1 MPKFIKV
8 TKAQYETLKSGTAVG
23 GHSYDST
30 AIYLVQDTSTFSW
43 TNGTASAGPTGA
55 IASSTGESISV
66 PAIPLA
72 DGTHSGVLSAGVAT
86 QYIGGPKVFNDSP
99 MIKTCKLKS
108 FGGNDASFPTKDA
121 FTFLGCTAALTIATD
136 TVSSSTHSGISSHAV
151 INTGSKSDYDIL
163 IQWGTC
169 EAEYNSNSTTRS
181 LFSILFSKAFADEFY
196 RIVVTPRWKSSS
208 TTSYPSLMADVQYAL
223 HTKTIGGALGYAL
236 NTDSAYKNGG
246 VLYFD
251 YIAIGNVAKATAI

>member
-8 TKAQYETLKSGTAVG
+8 TKAQYDTLKSGTAVG

-30 AIYLVQDTSTFSW
+30 AIYLVQDTSTLSW
-43 TNGTASAGPTGA
+43 TDGTASEGPKLTL
-55 IASSTGESISV
+55 ASSSGDSAQTQNG
-66 PAIPLA
+66 IPLA

-121 FTFLGCTAALTIATD
+121 FTFLGCTIALTRGTD
-136 TVSSSTHSGISSHAV
+136 TINSVTNSSYVV

-163 IQWGTC
+163 IHWGTC
-169 EAEYNSNSTTRS
+169 AVAYNSNTTTRS
-181 LFSILFSKAFADEFY
+181 YFSIQFNKPFADEFY
-196 RIVVTPRWKSSS
+196 RIVITPRWKSSS
-208 TTSYPSLMADVQYAL
+208 TPSNPSLMADVQYAL
-223 HTKTIGGALGYAL
+223 FTKSASGVSGYSL
-236 NTDSAYKNGG
+236 NTDAAYRNGG
-246 VLYFD
+246 TLYFD

>member
-8 TKAQYETLKSGTAVG
+8 TKAQYDTLKSGTAVG

-66 PAIPLA
+66 PAIPSA
-72 DGTHSGVLSAGVAT
+72 TATKSGVVTGT
-86 QYIGGPKVFNDSP
+86 EQ
-99 MIKTCKLKS
+99 T
-108 FGGNDASFPTKDA
+108 FGGQKTFEGYVKVMQDCLKTSQGNIASFPTNSA
-121 FTFLGCTAALTIATD
+121 FTFLGCTTALTRAVNTASPFAN
-136 TVSSSTHSGISSHAV
+136 SSYVV

-169 EAEYNSNSTTRS
+169 QAAYLSNGTTRS
-181 LFSILFSKAFADEFY
+181 AFSIDFNKPFADEFY
-196 RIVVTPRWKSSS
+196 RIVITPRWESSS
-208 TTSYPSLMADVQYAL
+208 ASSYPSLMADVQYAL
-223 HTKTIGGALGYAL
+223 SAKTAGEVTGYAL
-236 NTDSAYKNGG
+236 NTDSAYRNGG
-246 VLYFD
+246 KLYFD
-251 YIAIGNVAKATAI
+251 YIAIGNVAKTTAT